1 MVGTTTVDVVLT
13 GTDRLP
19 EAGEDEFAAGAI
31 ALLDDPARLVLGGNG
46 ANTAAVYARLGGRA
60 ELVSA
65 IGEDELGTLASAWLA
80 RCGVG
85 LEALRREPGGA
96 TACTVVATDR
106 GRRRL
111 ALHHPG
117 VSSSLAPADV
127 PGALLGRTAAVLLAS
142 YHLLPRL
149 RGTAAAEPVR
159 RARAAGAATALDLGP
174 CVDPVAGLSE
184 LAPVLA
190 GTGLVLANAR
200 EVDRCTAGAGPAAL
214 LAAGVRAVVV
224 KLGAGGARLLDADGE
239 LHAPALPV
247 EAVSTVGAGDA
258 FDAGYLYALARGDG
272 PARALRFANATAAL
286 TLAGGDAT
294 AAPAAGAVDA
304 AVS

>member
-1 MVGTTTVDVVLT
+1 M
-13 GTDRLP
+13 
-19 EAGEDEFAAGAI
+19 
-31 ALLDDPARLVLGGNG
+31 
-46 ANTAAVYARLGGRA
+46 
-60 ELVSA
+60 
-65 IGEDELGTLASAWLA
+65 
-80 RCGVG
+80 
-85 LEALRREPGGA
+85 
-96 TACTVVATDR
+96 
-106 GRRRL
+106 
-111 ALHHPG
+111 
-117 VSSSLAPADV
+117 
-127 PGALLGRTAAVLLAS
+127 LLAS

-190 GTGLVLANAR
+190 GTDLVLANAR

-224 KLGAGGARLLDADGE
+224 KLGAGGARLLDADGG